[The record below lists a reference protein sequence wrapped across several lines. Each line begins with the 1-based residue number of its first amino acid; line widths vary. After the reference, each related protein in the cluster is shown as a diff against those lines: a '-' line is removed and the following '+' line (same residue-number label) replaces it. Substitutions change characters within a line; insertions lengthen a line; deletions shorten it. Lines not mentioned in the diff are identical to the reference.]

1 MTCYFSLF
9 LAKTAVFS
17 LHLPSVLTPY
27 RQSFRL
33 VRDTISR
40 SGPLFSLREIRTSGW
55 TPGEKCPLW
64 LAFRPGRRLSAC
76 FCVLLIY
83 GVRRARSSAYPAKS
97 PGCRSS
103 LASRLCQPLSV
114 ESWQASR
121 GDTCLANSRILF
133 GKSSPSAR
141 HIEATRAFPLVLGLT
156 YSQLFTFHRVLWRC
170 AATSGARGRHASVL
184 MLCVSGKNI
193 KAGVL
198 RRKKLLKKQLL
209 KRTFIYLC
217 SVKSVSP
224 EETDEARPRCGAG
237 PVCQRGAGTFFHHSH
252 ARSPHC
258 RKLRL
263 LFFRPPRDA
272 PAPVPAS
279 AGTGAACAGAACPL
293 TACAVLP

>member
-1 MTCYFSLF
+1 MACVVHVL
-9 LAKTAVFS
+9 
-17 LHLPSVLTPY
+17 LPI
-27 RQSFRL
+27 RQK
-33 VRDTISR
+33 VRDAEVLS
-40 SGPLFSLREIRTSGW
+40 PPVCASL
-55 TPGEKCPLW
+55 CLW
-64 LAFRPGRRLSAC
+64 NRGRR
-76 FCVLLIY
+76 
-83 GVRRARSSAYPAKS
+83 P
-97 PGCRSS
+97 
-103 LASRLCQPLSV
+103 V
-114 ESWQASR
+114 EILVWQTAAF
-121 GDTCLANSRILF
+121 CLANRRLLPGILRPRVPSR
-133 GKSSPSAR
+133 
-141 HIEATRAFPLVLGLT
+141 LVLGLT

-198 RRKKLLKKQLL
+198 RRKKLLKKQPA
-209 KRTFIYLC
+209 KGTFTYLC

-272 PAPVPAS
+272 CPGSSLRRNRGGLCRV
-279 AGTGAACAGAACPL
+279 GCPL

>member
-1 MTCYFSLF
+1 MACVVHVL
-9 LAKTAVFS
+9 
-17 LHLPSVLTPY
+17 LPI
-27 RQSFRL
+27 RQK
-33 VRDTISR
+33 VRDAEVLS
-40 SGPLFSLREIRTSGW
+40 PPVCASL
-55 TPGEKCPLW
+55 CLW
-64 LAFRPGRRLSAC
+64 NRGRR
-76 FCVLLIY
+76 
-83 GVRRARSSAYPAKS
+83 P
-97 PGCRSS
+97 
-103 LASRLCQPLSV
+103 V
-114 ESWQASR
+114 EILVWQTAAF
-121 GDTCLANSRILF
+121 CLANRRLLPGILRPRVPSR
-133 GKSSPSAR
+133 
-141 HIEATRAFPLVLGLT
+141 LVLGLT

-198 RRKKLLKKQLL
+198 RRKKLLKKQLS

-237 PVCQRGAGTFFHHSH
+237 PVCQRRAGTFFHHSH

-272 PAPVPAS
+272 CPGSSLRRNRGGLCRV
-279 AGTGAACAGAACPL
+279 GCPL
-293 TACAVLP
+293 TAGAVLP

>member
-1 MTCYFSLF
+1 MSGQPPRHRPPRFRRRLEPGQARPLEVGRKGAEVSG
-9 LAKTAVFS
+9 
-17 LHLPSVLTPY
+17 SV
-27 RQSFRL
+27 
-33 VRDTISR
+33 
-40 SGPLFSLREIRTSGW
+40 GSLRENDGKTSPLRTGRQDPRRSADGPHRSLRERRTSGW

-64 LAFRPGRRLSAC
+64 QAFRPGRRLSAC

-121 GDTCLANSRILF
+121 GDTCLANRRLLPGILRPRVPSR
-133 GKSSPSAR
+133 
-141 HIEATRAFPLVLGLT
+141 LVLGLT

-198 RRKKLLKKQLL
+198 RRKKLLKKQLS
-209 KRTFIYLC
+209 KKTFIYPC

-224 EETDEARPRCGAG
+224 EERNEGRCEISYHGQVGTIAGMVSKRKVNARKR
-237 PVCQRGAGTFFHHSH
+237 QRFSQGKE
-252 ARSPHC
+252 RSNMSYH
-258 RKLRL
+258 R
-263 LFFRPPRDA
+263 
-272 PAPVPAS
+272 
-279 AGTGAACAGAACPL
+279 
-293 TACAVLP
+293 

>member
-1 MTCYFSLF
+1 MAFVVHVLLPIRQKARGAEVLSPPVCASL
-9 LAKTAVFS
+9 
-17 LHLPSVLTPY
+17 
-27 RQSFRL
+27 
-33 VRDTISR
+33 
-40 SGPLFSLREIRTSGW
+40 
-55 TPGEKCPLW
+55 CLW
-64 LAFRPGRRLSAC
+64 NRGRR
-76 FCVLLIY
+76 
-83 GVRRARSSAYPAKS
+83 P
-97 PGCRSS
+97 
-103 LASRLCQPLSV
+103 V
-114 ESWQASR
+114 EILVWQTAAF
-121 GDTCLANSRILF
+121 CLANRRLLPGILRPRVPSR
-133 GKSSPSAR
+133 
-141 HIEATRAFPLVLGLT
+141 LVLGLT

-198 RRKKLLKKQLL
+198 RRKKLLKKQLS

-279 AGTGAACAGAACPL
+279 AGTGAACAGSAARSLPVLSSLEHIEAIGELQHDITVHLL
-293 TACAVLP
+293 TPRVAAP

>member
-1 MTCYFSLF
+1 MAFVVHVL
-9 LAKTAVFS
+9 LPIRQKVRDAEVFS
-17 LHLPSVLTPY
+17 PPVCA
-27 RQSFRL
+27 
-33 VRDTISR
+33 
-40 SGPLFSLREIRTSGW
+40 SL
-55 TPGEKCPLW
+55 CLW
-64 LAFRPGRRLSAC
+64 NRGRR
-76 FCVLLIY
+76 
-83 GVRRARSSAYPAKS
+83 P
-97 PGCRSS
+97 
-103 LASRLCQPLSV
+103 V
-114 ESWQASR
+114 EILVWQTAAF
-121 GDTCLANSRILF
+121 CLANRRLLPGILRPRVPSR
-133 GKSSPSAR
+133 
-141 HIEATRAFPLVLGLT
+141 LVLGLT

-198 RRKKLLKKQLL
+198 RRKKLLKKQLS
-209 KRTFIYLC
+209 KKTFIYLC

-279 AGTGAACAGAACPL
+279 AGTGAACAGSAARSLPVLSSLEHIEAIGELQHDITVHLL
-293 TACAVLP
+293 TPRIAAP